1 MHAGRK
7 PLSPETRERGRR
19 LADLLRKQ
27 REKHRKTA
35 EDLAVASG
43 VSLEAIRK
51 LERYETAHP
60 GFFTVVDLARALKL
74 DLAKLE
80 RGQRKTR

>member
-1 MHAGRK
+1 MLAGRK
-7 PLSPETRERGRR
+7 PLSPETRDRGRR

-27 REKHRKTA
+27 REKDGKTA
-35 EDLAVASG
+35 EDLAALSG

-51 LERYETAHP
+51 LERYDTAHP
-60 GFFTVVDLARALKL
+60 GFFTIADLTKALNL

-80 RGQRKTR
+80 RRLRKSR